1 MEEKCCLENKNIFS
15 RSVLNVLPA
24 IEYSSDCM
32 LLTKIYFINNQV
44 QASALK
50 VAGIF
55 RIFRAESCLTVAQ
68 LFNQINKIKVYSNDI
83 SAFIIDILLVK
94 DQRSFYETRTLASCI
109 NIKVFNQVNR
119 KQLNFLK
126 TFLEYMELYIAAYCR

>member
-32 LLTKIYFINNQV
+32 LLTKIYFINNQG

-50 VAGIF
+50 VACIF

-68 LFNQINKIKVYSNDI
+68 FFNQINKIKVYSNDI
-83 SAFIIDILLVK
+83 SAFIIDIPLVK

-109 NIKVFNQVNR
+109 NIKVLNQVNR

-126 TFLEYMELYIAAYCR
+126 TFLEYMELYIAAY